1 MKSTLRL
8 KLILVA
14 ILGSCL
20 ASGLATA
27 GFLLGTTG
35 EGQNVWNN
43 QLSIPN
49 QNTSYSFEISGTALA
64 TWYWDNANGIAF
76 EEHAWTANQGGVI
89 SLESMKFQFSQP
101 ITSFQF
107 TTPLMESQGI
117 FLSNNNSLHWDMSA
131 DNGATWTSL
140 WSYTGVD
147 ENYQTFTPQT
157 LSAIPL
163 ATPTNQIRLKY
174 YTTAPTF
181 CAATRFTGANGGS
194 MTVTTAIPEPAMA
207 SLLALA
213 GLAGLA
219 RRRR

>member
-1 MKSTLRL
+1 MKSTL

-14 ILGSCL
+14 IMGSCL
-20 ASGLATA
+20 VSGLANA
-27 GFLLGTTG
+27 GWLPGLGSL
-35 EGQNVWNN
+35 EGQNTWNN
-43 QLSIPN
+43 VLTTPTPGSN
-49 QNTSYSFEISGTALA
+49 YSFDISGTSLA

-76 EEHAWTANQGGVI
+76 EEHAWVANSGGVI

-107 TTPLMESQGI
+107 TTPLMEAQGI
-117 FLSNNNSLHWDMSA
+117 FTGNSLHWDMSA
-131 DNGATWTSL
+131 DNGDTWTSL

-174 YTTAPTF
+174 YTTAATY